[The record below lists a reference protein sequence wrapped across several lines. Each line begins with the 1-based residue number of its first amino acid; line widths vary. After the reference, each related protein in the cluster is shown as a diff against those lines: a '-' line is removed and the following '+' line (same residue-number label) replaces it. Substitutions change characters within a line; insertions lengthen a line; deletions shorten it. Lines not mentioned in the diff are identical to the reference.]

1 MFNENNYCWKSWFL
15 LWSSKYINESTK
27 ALQKDVCYIN
37 GDLVHNENVVNYL
50 EKLGLK
56 KYETNIPRNKKVIIR
71 SHGVCK
77 EIKEKL
83 IANQN
88 EIIDLTCPCLKAIY
102 KNIIKWYNNNYK
114 IVIVGNKS
122 HPEVK
127 AMNSLIDYKAIV
139 VSTTKEANEIFGY
152 NNLYVISQTTNILEK
167 FIDIS
172 DIINSNNKNV
182 IIENTI
188 CAATR
193 KRQDSA
199 YELAKRT
206 NAMIVIG
213 SKTSANSNK
222 LFEICKK
229 VNNNTFFI
237 NSAKEL
243 DLSKILKYNNIGI
256 TAGASTPSWII
267 EEVASLMENLSK
279 DEFMEQVEDSIT
291 RVSPRDIVKGE
302 IIYVTDDEVIV
313 NIGYKADG
321 IVKLDELSTDE
332 NVKPKDLYKEGQEIE
347 VYVIKLDDGEG
358 NVVLSTRRVESL
370 KNWETLV
377 EDFKNENTVTVKITK
392 DIKGGLLGIVKGVV
406 AFLPGSQITT
416 HFVKDFSKYIGM
428 DLDCKIISIDEKKR
442 RLVVSRKVIEEAEN
456 QKKLEEAWSKLEEGQ
471 VLTGKVARLTDFGAF
486 ISLGDIDG
494 LAHVSDIS
502 WNRINKPS
510 DVLTVGDEVEV
521 LILKLNDEKKRISL
535 GIKQL
540 TKKPFEQFMED
551 NKVGDV
557 VKGTVVNLVDFGAFV
572 RLKEGVEGLI
582 HISQISH
589 NHIEK
594 ASDELNVGQEVDVKI
609 LEINPEE
616 KRIALSIKALTEP
629 PKREDAPISDD
640 GNKPQRPRR
649 KRNENREK
657 KRTKEIEGFKN
668 EDLDTSIGALL
679 DFKFSDSEE
688 PLEKVEDKVETVDA
702 ENAVEES
709 SEEE

>member
-1 MFNENNYCWKSWFL
+1 M

-229 VNNNTFFI
+229 VNNNTF
-237 NSAKEL
+237 
-243 DLSKILKYNNIGI
+243 
-256 TAGASTPSWII
+256 
-267 EEVASLMENLSK
+267 
-279 DEFMEQVEDSIT
+279 
-291 RVSPRDIVKGE
+291 
-302 IIYVTDDEVIV
+302 
-313 NIGYKADG
+313 YK
-321 IVKLDELSTDE
+321 
-332 NVKPKDLYKEGQEIE
+332 
-347 VYVIKLDDGEG
+347 
-358 NVVLSTRRVESL
+358 
-370 KNWETLV
+370 
-377 EDFKNENTVTVKITK
+377 
-392 DIKGGLLGIVKGVV
+392 
-406 AFLPGSQITT
+406 
-416 HFVKDFSKYIGM
+416 FSK
-428 DLDCKIISIDEKKR
+428 
-442 RLVVSRKVIEEAEN
+442 
-456 QKKLEEAWSKLEEGQ
+456 
-471 VLTGKVARLTDFGAF
+471 
-486 ISLGDIDG
+486 
-494 LAHVSDIS
+494 
-502 WNRINKPS
+502 
-510 DVLTVGDEVEV
+510 
-521 LILKLNDEKKRISL
+521 
-535 GIKQL
+535 
-540 TKKPFEQFMED
+540 
-551 NKVGDV
+551 
-557 VKGTVVNLVDFGAFV
+557 
-572 RLKEGVEGLI
+572 
-582 HISQISH
+582 
-589 NHIEK
+589 
-594 ASDELNVGQEVDVKI
+594 
-609 LEINPEE
+609 
-616 KRIALSIKALTEP
+616 
-629 PKREDAPISDD
+629 
-640 GNKPQRPRR
+640 
-649 KRNENREK
+649 
-657 KRTKEIEGFKN
+657 RT
-668 EDLDTSIGALL
+668 
-679 DFKFSDSEE
+679 
-688 PLEKVEDKVETVDA
+688 
-702 ENAVEES
+702 
-709 SEEE
+709 

>member
-1 MFNENNYCWKSWFL
+1 
-15 LWSSKYINESTK
+15 
-27 ALQKDVCYIN
+27 
-37 GDLVHNENVVNYL
+37 
-50 EKLGLK
+50 
-56 KYETNIPRNKKVIIR
+56 
-71 SHGVCK
+71 
-77 EIKEKL
+77 
-83 IANQN
+83 
-88 EIIDLTCPCLKAIY
+88 
-102 KNIIKWYNNNYK
+102 
-114 IVIVGNKS
+114 
-122 HPEVK
+122 
-127 AMNSLIDYKAIV
+127 
-139 VSTTKEANEIFGY
+139 
-152 NNLYVISQTTNILEK
+152 
-167 FIDIS
+167 
-172 DIINSNNKNV
+172 
-182 IIENTI
+182 
-188 CAATR
+188 
-193 KRQDSA
+193 
-199 YELAKRT
+199 
-206 NAMIVIG
+206 
-213 SKTSANSNK
+213 
-222 LFEICKK
+222 
-229 VNNNTFFI
+229 
-237 NSAKEL
+237 
-243 DLSKILKYNNIGI
+243 
-256 TAGASTPSWII
+256 
-267 EEVASLMENLSK
+267 
-279 DEFMEQVEDSIT
+279 
-291 RVSPRDIVKGE
+291 
-302 IIYVTDDEVIV
+302 
-313 NIGYKADG
+313 
-321 IVKLDELSTDE
+321 
-332 NVKPKDLYKEGQEIE
+332 
-347 VYVIKLDDGEG
+347 
-358 NVVLSTRRVESL
+358 
-370 KNWETLV
+370 
-377 EDFKNENTVTVKITK
+377 
-392 DIKGGLLGIVKGVV
+392 
-406 AFLPGSQITT
+406 
-416 HFVKDFSKYIGM
+416 M

>member
-1 MFNENNYCWKSWFL
+1 MKITIAENLGFCFGVQNAF
-15 LWSSKYINESTK
+15 NESTK

-428 DLDCKIISIDEKKR
+428 DLDCKIISIDEK
-442 RLVVSRKVIEEAEN
+442 N
-456 QKKLEEAWSKLEEGQ
+456 
-471 VLTGKVARLTDFGAF
+471 
-486 ISLGDIDG
+486 
-494 LAHVSDIS
+494 
-502 WNRINKPS
+502 
-510 DVLTVGDEVEV
+510 
-521 LILKLNDEKKRISL
+521 
-535 GIKQL
+535 
-540 TKKPFEQFMED
+540 
-551 NKVGDV
+551 
-557 VKGTVVNLVDFGAFV
+557 VD
-572 RLKEGVEGLI
+572 
-582 HISQISH
+582 
-589 NHIEK
+589 
-594 ASDELNVGQEVDVKI
+594 
-609 LEINPEE
+609 
-616 KRIALSIKALTEP
+616 
-629 PKREDAPISDD
+629 
-640 GNKPQRPRR
+640 
-649 KRNENREK
+649 
-657 KRTKEIEGFKN
+657 
-668 EDLDTSIGALL
+668 
-679 DFKFSDSEE
+679 
-688 PLEKVEDKVETVDA
+688 
-702 ENAVEES
+702 
-709 SEEE
+709 

>member
-1 MFNENNYCWKSWFL
+1 MKITIAENLGFCFGVQNAF
-15 LWSSKYINESTK
+15 NESTK

-127 AMNSLIDYKAIV
+127 AMNSLINYNAIV
-139 VSTTKEANEIFGY
+139 VATTKEASEIFGY

-167 FIDIS
+167 FLDIS

-213 SKTSANSNK
+213 SKTSSNSNK

-377 EDFKNENTVTVKITK
+377 EDYKNENTVTVKITK